1 MHGRVRSS
9 VEDERGELS
18 IGSRMLVL
26 DSIRLA
32 KCARTPKSRARKAA
46 KKRARVEP
54 EHVVELPRL
63 DELPQDDDDDEGVI
77 SD

>member
-1 MHGRVRSS
+1 MS
-9 VEDERGELS
+9 DGELCS
-18 IGSRMLVL
+18 QQENARSGFS
-26 DSIRLA
+26 RLA
-32 KCARTPKSRARKAA
+32 KCARTPKNRARRAA

-63 DELPQDDDDDEGVI
+63 DELPQYDDDEEVI

>member
-1 MHGRVRSS
+1 MGECCRVLKMSAENFTSDKSVRSGFRS
-9 VEDERGELS
+9 TCK
-18 IGSRMLVL
+18 MCNN
-26 DSIRLA
+26 A
-32 KCARTPKSRARKAA
+32 KEKARQAA

-63 DELPQDDDDDEGVI
+63 DELPGYDDDEGVI

>member
-1 MHGRVRSS
+1 MHGRVQSS
-9 VEDERGELS
+9 AGDECGELCS
-18 IGSRMLVL
+18 PQECSFWIPVDLQNVQE
-26 DSIRLA
+26 
-32 KCARTPKSRARKAA
+32 CAEVKARRAA

-63 DELPQDDDDDEGVI
+63 DELPGYDDDEGVI

>member
-1 MHGRVRSS
+1 MC
-9 VEDERGELS
+9 
-18 IGSRMLVL
+18 
-26 DSIRLA
+26 
-32 KCARTPKSRARKAA
+32 KNARDRARKAA

-63 DELPQDDDDDEGVI
+63 DELPGYDDDDEEVI

>member
-1 MHGRVRSS
+1 MGECNRVLEMSEDNFHRHKTARS
-9 VEDERGELS
+9 GFHPTCK
-18 IGSRMLVL
+18 MCKN
-26 DSIRLA
+26 A
-32 KCARTPKSRARKAA
+32 KHRASAAA

-63 DELPQDDDDDEGVI
+63 DELPGYDDDEEVI